1 MLENNS
7 KYPIRILHYG
17 LTNNLGG
24 IEVFVMSLYK
34 HIDRTKIQFDFISHE
49 GIYFENEIKKR
60 MVKFIISQKE
70 ERTFLNIKNS

>member
-34 HIDRTKIQFDFISHE
+34 HIVSELSIQFDFISHE
-49 GIYFENEIKKR
+49 GIYFENEIKK
-60 MVKFIISQKE
+60 KNGEIY
-70 ERTFLNIKNS
+70 NIPKKKRELF